1 MHPDI
6 TSVRVPNAIIM
17 DHVERTEHFKRIYT
31 EHYAAVLGYCVRR
44 VDRSHAQDVTSEVF
58 TVAWR
63 RLDIVPTG
71 DGTRPW
77 LFGVASR
84 TLANHRRSERRRV
97 NLGTKLRGLARRDAA
112 PAETQVIRR
121 VEDQRML
128 DAINRL
134 SDSDRE
140 LLLLSAWEGLPA
152 SQLALRF
159 DVSLKAAEKRLTRA
173 KKRLAGELQRTEA
186 RSIAMDAPQTQ
197 EGGSR

>member
-1 MHPDI
+1 MEEL
-6 TSVRVPNAIIM
+6 
-17 DHVERTEHFKRIYT
+17 ERQQHFKRLYM
-31 EHYAAVLGYCVRR
+31 EHHAAVLGYCIRR
-44 VDRSHAQDVTSEVF
+44 VDRSHAQDVASEVF

-63 RLDIVPTG
+63 RIDDVPEG
-71 DGTRPW
+71 EGTLPW
-77 LFGVASR
+77 LFGVASN
-84 TLANHRRSERRRV
+84 TLANHRRSERRRA

-134 SDSDRE
+134 SDTDRE

-159 DVSLKAAEKRLTRA
+159 GISLKAAEKRLTRA
-173 KKRLAGELQRTEA
+173 KKRLAGELQRAET
-186 RSIAMDAPQTQ
+186 RSIAMNAPQTQ

>member
-1 MHPDI
+1 MCKSPDAE
-6 TSVRVPNAIIM
+6 TMEDR
-17 DHVERTEHFKRIYT
+17 ERTEHFKRLYT
-31 EHYAAVLGYCVRR
+31 EHYAAVLGYCIRR
-44 VDRSHAQDVTSEVF
+44 ADRSHAQDVAADVF

-63 RLDIVPTG
+63 RLDVVP
-71 DGTRPW
+71 DGEATLPW

-84 TLANHRRSERRRV
+84 TLANHRRSEHRRA
-97 NLGTKLRGLARRDAA
+97 NLGTKLRGLARRHAS

-134 SDSDRE
+134 SNSDRE

-159 DVSLKAAEKRLTRA
+159 DISLKAAEKRLTRA
-173 KKRLAGELQRTEA
+173 KKRLAGELQRTET
-186 RSIAMDAPQTQ
+186 RSIAMNAPQTQ